1 MNLKSLPAKK
11 TVKLLALLL
20 TSLLIASVSAFTY
33 YSLTISSTITVY
45 AANVYFIEGTDNNT
59 GPGPVILTLDST
71 NTTATITGLVAY
83 KNASL
88 TYTNVTLV
96 YNNGGSASQ
105 LRLAPYTDPSTNPED
120 FVYVKFLL
128 NATTAGDRRWLN
140 YTSDGSSWTSPGSA
154 TSWTTTGLGA
164 SAMWPVVIMTKA
176 NATATASQTVDIAI
190 TVDVQ

>member
-1 MNLKSLPAKK
+1 VNLKGLPAKK
-11 TVKLLALLL
+11 TVKLLALVL
-20 TSLLIASVSAFTY
+20 TSLLIASVSAFMY
-33 YSLTISSTITVY
+33 YSLTMTATVSVY
-45 AANVYFIEGTDNNT
+45 AADVYFIEGTDNNT
-59 GPGPVILTLDST
+59 GPGPVVLTLDST

-96 YNNGGSASQ
+96 YNNGGSTSQ

-120 FVYVKFLL
+120 FVYIKFLL

-140 YTSDGSSWTSPGSA
+140 YTSDGSSWTSPSSA
-154 TSWTTTGLGA
+154 TSWTTTGLGTG
-164 SAMWPVVIMTKA
+164 AMWPVVIMTKA
-176 NATATASQTVDIAI
+176 NATATADESVSIGI